1 MFEVL
6 HWASWRSNYS
16 FKAFPTS
23 SHTQILDIWSQNQN
37 FPPGVLEDWILTEKK
52 IFNILP
58 YSQVKSYPDIRD
70 TSRKPSGR
78 PQTWLLNQFL
88 EGKM

>member
-1 MFEVL
+1 MFEFF
-6 HWASWRSNYS
+6 HWASWRSNNG
-16 FKAFPTS
+16 FKTFPTS